1 MAKANESTETI
12 SMEYHEPAGQWEAYG
27 MNDFSSYCAKSVVK
41 GLFHPLVPTDVVE
54 AFQVAEY
61 MMAHAYYHYPLYD
74 EAFSKMLRILE
85 MAVRIR
91 CKAIGIDVT
100 TTRLVK
106 SKKNPKEKI
115 PEVVDKTYNI
125 LINELSEK
133 EPRKEIR
140 EGLHWL
146 RETRNSYMHTDHHG
160 YMGSMTRDLI
170 KVGVTLLNKIFI
182 SEQTL
187 VSYKNHLT
195 TLQERLLQF
204 NQLPSIFIGRGYLV
218 EGVEVKDVILLD
230 GIWLYFVIIHP
241 ITINI
246 AKQIERHEVVPPETF
261 IIDKFSL
268 DDENLT
274 MREMGTG
281 KDIVCS
287 RTSKPENVRTYE
299 QFILERNKATA
310 RIIYYSP
317 MGATPK
323 GQQNEFLYNHLWKVS

>member
-1 MAKANESTETI
+1 MANANDSIETLP
-12 SMEYHEPAGQWEAYG
+12 MEYHEPAGQWEMYG
-27 MNDFSSYCAKSVVK
+27 MNDFNSYCSKSVVK
-41 GLFHPLVPTDVVE
+41 GLFHPLVPTDVVD
-54 AFQVAEY
+54 AFKVAEY

-74 EAFSKMLRILE
+74 EAFSKLLRILE

-91 CKAIGIDVT
+91 SKAIGIDVKT
-100 TTRLVK
+100 IRLVK
-106 SKKNPKEKI
+106 SKHNPKEKI
-115 PEVVDKTYNI
+115 QEVVDKTYNI

-133 EPRKEIR
+133 EPGKEIK

-160 YMGSMTRDLI
+160 FMGSMTRDLI

-187 VSYKNHLT
+187 VSFQDHLSSV
-195 TLQERLLQF
+195 QNELLQF

-218 EGVEVKDVILLD
+218 ERVEAKDAILLN
-230 GIWLYFVIIHP
+230 GVWHYFVIVHP
-241 ITINI
+241 ITNNI

-261 IIDKFSL
+261 IIDKLSL
-268 DDENLT
+268 DGETLT
-274 MREMGTG
+274 MHEMDTENV
-281 KDIVCS
+281 IVCS
-287 RTSKPENVRTYE
+287 RTSKPENVDTYE
-299 QFILERNKATA
+299 QFLLERNKATA

-323 GQQNEFLYNHLWKVS
+323 GQQNEFLYNHLWNVG